1 MPLSLPRASA
11 SLASW
16 GAPLPRLPC
25 CAFGLMSASWMSA
38 ASTLSDRRGL
48 WAFILGVI
56 LVTGGVLLHAPM
68 FLMGR
73 NNHFVLAGMTI
84 GWDMVAGMAAIVCGC
99 GVAAYGLP
107 PRGTARPARGRHDH
121 PVVPAHGH

>member
-25 CAFGLMSASWMSA
+25 CAFGLMSAPWMSA

-48 WAFILGVI
+48 WAFILGVM
-56 LVTGGVLLHAPM
+56 LVTGGALLHESR
-68 FLMGR
+68 FLMAR

-84 GWDMVAGMAAIVCGC
+84 GGDMVAGMAAIVCGC
-99 GVAAYGLP
+99 AIAAYGLL
-107 PRGTARPARGRHDH
+107 PR
-121 PVVPAHGH
+121 

>member
-25 CAFGLMSASWMSA
+25 CAFGLMSASWMIST
-38 ASTLSDRRGL
+38 STLSDRRGL

-56 LVTGGVLLHAPM
+56 LVTGGVLMHAPM

-73 NNHFVLAGMTI
+73 HNHFILSGMPI
-84 GWDMVAGMAAIVCGC
+84 GWDMILGMVAIVGGC
-99 GVAAYGLP
+99 AIAGSRRP
-107 PRGTARPARGRHDH
+107 PTTSR
-121 PVVPAHGH
+121 